1 MRPLTLKVLLE
12 GFDSKNVLSPEQI
25 DKEEG
30 EFKRAGISTSDAK
43 QGARG
48 ITLSAKTA
56 RNKVDN
62 TDAGHL
68 KSLKDW
74 ARMMD
79 QNKAGLSKPDR
90 KLQRRRVFNQVKSDT
105 DEPSIIAKRPNGQA
119 ELVAGNTRA
128 SLRSVLGKPIKAHYF
143 KVKK

>member
-1 MRPLTLKVLLE
+1 MKPLTLQVLLE
-12 GFDSKNVLSPEQI
+12 GFDSRNTLSPDQI
-25 DKEEG
+25 EKEKG
-30 EFKRAGISTSDAK
+30 EFDRADINTSDAK
-43 QGARG
+43 RGRG

-56 RNKVDN
+56 RKKVDN

-74 ARMMD
+74 GRMMD

-90 KLQRRRVFNQVKSDT
+90 KLQRRRVYNQVQSNT
-105 DEPSIIAKRPNGQA
+105 DEPSIIARRPSGQS

-143 KVKK
+143 RSNK